1 MTHLIKNR
9 IVFMDDLDLQPFYLI
24 VTDLDRGVFAIEGP
38 MTDSRPWDEAAT
50 FARSHQR
57 HIVCGPAGPERD
69 ELAAEHREAHH
80 LAGVPPGSI
89 LRPRP

>member
-1 MTHLIKNR
+1 MA
-9 IVFMDDLDLQPFYLI
+9 QPDAESFYLI
-24 VTDLDRGVFAIEGP
+24 VTDQDRGVFTVEGP

-50 FARSHQR
+50 HARSHRR
-57 HIVCGPAGPERD
+57 HIVCGPTGAQRD
-69 ELAAEHREAHH
+69 ELAADHRGVHK